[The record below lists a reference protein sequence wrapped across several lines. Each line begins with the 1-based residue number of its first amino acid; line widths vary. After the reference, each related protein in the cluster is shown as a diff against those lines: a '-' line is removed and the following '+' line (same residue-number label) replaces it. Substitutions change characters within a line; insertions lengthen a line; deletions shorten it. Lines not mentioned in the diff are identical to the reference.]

1 MYWLNLVYSFS
12 LHVKCF
18 IFSKHCK
25 FINKLSYVFTYFIF
39 VYISV
44 SIFPYYAIDTHH
56 LVDFYYYIV

>member
-12 LHVKCF
+12 LHVKYF

-25 FINKLSYVFTYFIF
+25 FIYKLSYVFTYFIF

-44 SIFPYYAIDTHH
+44 SIFPNYAIDTHH
-56 LVDFYYYIV
+56 LVDFYHYVV